1 MKVLSKL
8 QVKYIGKCPWM
19 EDVETVATYG
29 HINGRALIIV
39 RASPGIIW
47 KYWYLEEFFKEW
59 NVALDNFF
67 LKGE

>member
-1 MKVLSKL
+1 MKVLSNLK
-8 QVKYIGKCPWM
+8 VKYIGKCPWM
-19 EDVETVATYG
+19 EDVETTATYG
-29 HINGRALIIV
+29 HKNGRELIV
-39 RASPGIIW
+39 VQASPGIIW